1 VTPPPEDPMSP
12 AEPTGRTGGAPAPLT
27 VAASLVGVEALL
39 LSLQGIAELFAI
51 TGERVVMGVT
61 TSLFFLIYG
70 AGLAFCALALWRLR
84 SWSRAPVVVAQLLQL
99 LVAWSFLGG
108 STTWVAVGLGVLA
121 LLVLAG
127 VLHPASTAALAE
139 DD

>member
-1 VTPPPEDPMSP
+1 MTPPPEHPMSP
-12 AEPTGRTGGAPAPLT
+12 AEPTGRDGVPAPLT
-27 VAASLVGVEALL
+27 VAASLVAVEAALL
-39 LSLQGIAELFAI
+39 LLQGVAELFALA
-51 TGERVVMGVT
+51 GERLVMGVT

-70 AGLAFCALALWRLR
+70 AGLGFCAVALWRLK
-84 SWSRAPVVVAQLLQL
+84 SWARAPVVVAQLLQL

-127 VLHPASTAALAE
+127 VLHPASTDALAG

>member
-1 VTPPPEDPMSP
+1 VNPPEDPMSP
-12 AEPTGRTGGAPAPLT
+12 AEPTGRTGAAPAPLT

-39 LSLQGIAELFAI
+39 LSLQGVAELFAI
-51 TGERVVMGVT
+51 TGERLVMGVT
-61 TSLFFLIYG
+61 TSLFFLVYG
-70 AGLAFCALALWRLR
+70 GGLAFCALALWRLS
-84 SWSRAPVVVAQLLQL
+84 SWARAPVVVAQLLQV
-99 LVAWSFLGG
+99 LVAWSFVGG

-121 LLVLAG
+121 LLALAG